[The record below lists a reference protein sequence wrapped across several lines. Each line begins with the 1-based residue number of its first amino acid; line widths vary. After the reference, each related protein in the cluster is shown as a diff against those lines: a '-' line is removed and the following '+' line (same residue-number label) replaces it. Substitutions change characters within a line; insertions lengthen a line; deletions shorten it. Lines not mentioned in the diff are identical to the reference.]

1 MHMSIVVLRP
11 EVPRTVTDFMAAV
24 RLISET
30 KKLGAPQGGLI

>member
-24 RLISET
+24 RLICVL
-30 KKLGAPQGGLI
+30 LGAPQGGLI